1 MKEEIEA
8 HAEQFS
14 KRALHEED
22 EAEFVAE
29 IEAGERNLKTIGDRA
44 VALRDQMEER
54 RRRLEDIENT
64 VNARL
69 DNLQDVATR
78 HNENLIRTEPQSKT
92 LRTSFGQLLAVM
104 NMAENIHEYLREIR
118 EYILQPE
125 AETLME
131 LIEIEAKFET
141 RVEDDHGD
149 APHRGDEQ
157 RLLDGISRS
166 IEVLKR
172 EAGAAVQTRTMIEES
187 LEALKDAENRLE
199 DVLTKAHAAVAEETD
214 WALRSSGAILAG
226 SIVAALL
233 ATLFIGWRVVLGITR
248 PLGRLSAAASR
259 FGAGDLSQ
267 RSGLERGDEIG
278 ALAKSFDEMADGLER
293 NIRQR
298 ERAEAE
304 TRHLNVE
311 L

>member
-1 MKEEIEA
+1 M
-8 HAEQFS
+8 
-14 KRALHEED
+14 
-22 EAEFVAE
+22 
-29 IEAGERNLKTIGDRA
+29 
-44 VALRDQMEER
+44 
-54 RRRLEDIENT
+54 
-64 VNARL
+64 NARL